1 MISKLTASTIYSTLG
16 NNSSLIPLGI
26 KDVANSCGLTAA
38 SYIAGD
44 KLEGKDRFIDEF
56 GTQAIWLGGIPTY
69 KYLLDKTLFKYF
81 KLDSKIDVRLFK
93 DKRVLALAKKF
104 APSDEIKQNIL
115 SSARKQ
121 KLFKSL
127 TMTKFIASTA
137 LTALSY
143 FGLTKFRHKYTE
155 SQIKKDYLNNKRK
168 MASQFGTREVPFS
181 SKFAA
186 VHKNKHSSQVA
197 FTGGIQDF
205 MFNPVKN
212 LMIVDGVITS
222 ERLSHS
228 RNPQDFMGYVI
239 KEGSFWAFM
248 YFAGPLIAKALEKHS
263 ENAYNKSIDLD
274 ARVIEN
280 EEFKNAF
287 KTGTIKQQIEAFKA
301 QSNSSADMYKFAVN
315 PKTEN
320 LVVDMAKKSDI
331 ISMVEKP
338 KYNIPLIGGLFKEK
352 TDKVDTRKYIDLD
365 DLKDIGSKIEKLL
378 KQYEESGEDID
389 VFFKSLR
396 KLKRAS
402 VIKNMGACIGAL
414 GVLAPAI
421 MLLVRKFGDNSEYQV
436 KKDVEAKLEQQA

>member
-44 KLEGKDRFIDEF
+44 KVEGKDRFIDEF
-56 GTQAIWLGGIPTY
+56 GTQAIWLGGIPAY
-69 KYLLDKTLFKYF
+69 KYLLDKTLFKHF
-81 KLDSKIDVRLFK
+81 KLDSEIDVRIFK
-93 DKRVLALAKKF
+93 DKEILSLAKQF
-104 APSDEIKQNIL
+104 APTEEIAQNITK
-115 SSARKQ
+115 AAEKQ

-127 TMTKFIASTA
+127 TMAKFVASTA

-155 SQIKKDYLNNKRK
+155 NQIKKDYIENKK
-168 MASQFGTREVPFS
+168 KNAEQFGSREIPFS
-181 SKFAA
+181 SKFSAFHNYKKSA
-186 VHKNKHSSQVA
+186 QVS

-212 LMIVDGVITS
+212 LMIVDGVITG

-263 ENAYNKSIDLD
+263 EKVNNKSIDLD

-280 EEFKNAF
+280 EKFK
-287 KTGTIKQQIEAFKA
+287 EAFKNGSLKE
-301 QSNSSADMYKFAVN
+301 QLEKFKSNTTDADIYKFSVN
-315 PKTEN
+315 PETDN
-320 LVVDMAKKSDI
+320 LIVDMAKKSDI
-331 ISMVEKP
+331 LPMMKTSM
-338 KYNIPLIGGLFKEK
+338 FKK
-352 TDKVDTRKYIDLD
+352 SDTVVDTRKYVDLD
-365 DLKDIGSKIEKLL
+365 DLKGFGAKIEKLL
-378 KQYEESGEDID
+378 NQYEQSGEDID
-389 VFFKSLR
+389 TFFKSVR

-421 MLLVRKFGDNSEYQV
+421 MLMIRKFGNNSEYQV
-436 KKDVEAKLEQQA
+436 KKDIEAKLDSQA